1 MYAGILLGNT
11 RALLQNTTFGTI
23 ENWFQV
29 LKNVNERVLI
39 IELIVQFI
47 IMYQ

>member
-29 LKNVNERVLI
+29 LKNVRGLI
-39 IELIVQFI
+39 VELIVQFI